1 MERPMYQIEADRE
14 RALLRLK
21 LSGMWDMATAER
33 FEAERRAT
41 VVRQG
46 WSRGDYRCIVDL
58 RDYAVQPREVAARGE
73 KHNHNAALHAP
84 RKTALIVGS
93 MLQRMQVQRVVSR
106 GDEQVFTT
114 EQDAISWLDS
124 PDSLPPS
131 GSA

>member
-21 LSGMWDMATAER
+21 LNGMWDMATAKR
-33 FEAERRAT
+33 FEAERRAM

-58 RDYAVQPREVAARGE
+58 RDYAVQPRDVAARGE
-73 KHNHNAALHAP
+73 
-84 RKTALIVGS
+84 IVGS
-93 MLQRMQVQRVVSR
+93 MLRRMQVQRLVSR
-106 GDEQVFTT
+106 GDEQAFTT
-114 EQDAISWLDS
+114 EQDAIRWLDS
-124 PDSLPPS
+124 PDSVPPS